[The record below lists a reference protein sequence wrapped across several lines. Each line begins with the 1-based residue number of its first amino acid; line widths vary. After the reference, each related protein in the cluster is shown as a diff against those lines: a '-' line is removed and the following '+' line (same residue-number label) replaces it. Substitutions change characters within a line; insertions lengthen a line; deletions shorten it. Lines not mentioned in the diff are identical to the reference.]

1 MGDKVAIPRE
11 PLSDN
16 IVVGMPYIAETA
28 EALAKRHG
36 LSPSADLERLLD
48 HLFGLSCRD
57 QGEKS
62 FDPERMA
69 ERRRQGYALARSMQK
84 EAAAMLAGLER
95 LYQGWNA
102 FNEQVQFEPA
112 LLETIF
118 NVDTG
123 SPENIFLPSDISNL
137 QVLFRTPYDD
147 NLGEF
152 REAPVQPLELDALS
166 ADVPCPSGFW
176 EAVDRRLAAMADLPI
191 RTRLPRGPV
200 PNMVVRGAVSSCQQY
215 WVGGHQRW
223 SMAGL
228 KTAAVR
234 QENVVANLTG
244 KCEKF
249 VADAL
254 TITGIKFNLSE
265 LHSAWET
272 IDAAARSGGRPHSA
286 KVKA

>member
-11 PLSDN
+11 PLSDH
-16 IVVGMPYIAETA
+16 IVVGMPYIAEEA

-36 LSPSADLERLLD
+36 LSPSADLEELLD

-69 ERRRQGYALARSMQK
+69 ERRRQGHALAKSMQK
-84 EAAAMLAGLER
+84 DAAAMLASLER
-95 LYQGWNA
+95 LYRDWNT

-112 LLETIF
+112 LLEAIF

-123 SPENIFLPSDISNL
+123 SPENIFLPADISNL

-147 NLGEF
+147 SIDEF
-152 REAPVQPLELDALS
+152 RETPVEPLDLDALS
-166 ADVPCPSGFW
+166 ADAPCPSGFW
-176 EAVDRRLAAMADLPI
+176 EAVDRRLATMADLPI

-200 PNMVVRGAVSSCQQY
+200 PNMVVRGAVSSCRQY
-215 WVGGHQRW
+215 WEGAGQRW

-228 KTAAVR
+228 KIPSVR
-234 QENVVANLTG
+234 REGIVAYLSG
-244 KCEKF
+244 RCEIF

-254 TITGIKFNLSE
+254 TTAGIRFDLPE
-265 LHSAWET
+265 LYSAWET
-272 IDAAARSGGRPHSA
+272 LDAGRRAGKLGFVPP
-286 KVKA
+286 K

>member
-36 LSPSADLERLLD
+36 LESSAELEELLD

-62 FDPERMA
+62 FEPDRMA
-69 ERRRQGYALARSMQK
+69 ERRCQGYALAKLMQK
-84 EAAAMLAGLER
+84 EAAAMRAGLER
-95 LYQGWNA
+95 LYRDWNA

-112 LLETIF
+112 LLEAIF

-123 SPENIFLPSDISNL
+123 GPENLFLPSGISNL
-137 QVLFRTPYDD
+137 QTLFRTSCDD
-147 NLGEF
+147 SVGEF
-152 REAPVQPLELDALS
+152 HGQPVEPLDLDALS
-166 ADVPCPSGFW
+166 ADAPCPPGLW
-176 EAVDRRLAAMADLPI
+176 DAVDRRLAAMANLAI
-191 RTRLPRGPV
+191 RARLPRGPV
-200 PNMVVRGAVSSCQQY
+200 PNMVVRGALSSCRLY
-215 WVGGHQRW
+215 WVGAHQTW

-234 QENVVANLTG
+234 QENVVAYLTG

-254 TITGIKFNLSE
+254 TITGIKFNLPE

-272 IDAAARSGGRPHSA
+272 IDAAARSAGRPHSA
-286 KVKA
+286 KVRA